1 MIPRA
6 IALSLACFLC
16 AGSQNTV
23 PADNQE
29 TLDLDR
35 IATDDVDLVA
45 LDVAVIDRR
54 GAFVSGLGK
63 ENFAVIENGR
73 PQPITV
79 FRNEDLPVTLG
90 LIVDSSGSMRPK
102 RSETVAAATQ
112 LVEASNPADEVF
124 VVNFNENASLGLP
137 RSLPFTADRG
147 ALTSALNRMPA
158 SGRTALYDAL
168 AVGLEQLKL
177 GRHERKS
184 LVVFSDGG
192 DNESSHSLA
201 QIMSAL
207 EQSPATVYTIGLFD
221 AGDRDRNPGVL
232 KRLARASGGRAFLA
246 GSHREIPAICQK
258 IATEIRSR
266 YVIGYI
272 PQTVREGEYRTVAV
286 KVRAPGH
293 NGLEAR
299 TRTGFRVPRR
309 N

>member
-6 IALSLACFLC
+6 IALSLVAFLC
-16 AGSQNTV
+16 AGSQNTP

-29 TLDLDR
+29 NPDLYR

-54 GAFVSGLGK
+54 GAFVSGLSRD
-63 ENFAVIENGR
+63 NFAVIENGR

-79 FRNEDLPVTLG
+79 FHDEDLPVTVG

-102 RSETVAAATQ
+102 RSETVAAATK

-124 VVNFNENASLGLP
+124 VVNFNEKASLGLP

-147 ALTSALNRMPA
+147 ALTSALYRMPA

-168 AVGLEQLKL
+168 ALGLEQLKL

-207 EQSPATVYTIGLFD
+207 EQSPATVYTVGLFD

-232 KRLARASGGRAFLA
+232 KRLARASGGKAFLA
-246 GSHREIPAICQK
+246 ASHREIPAICQR

-266 YVIGYI
+266 YVIGYV

-293 NGLEAR
+293 NRLEVR